1 MIKDYY
7 KTLGV
12 LQDASLADIK
22 QAYRQLAHKYHPDKN
37 KASNAAAIFIEI
49 TEAYEILRDDQRR
62 AAYDALYNR
71 YKSPEASPFK
81 ETETKQQEEWTEYG
95 QQKGRQYSSMDY
107 EKFIRVAVEELKIGV
122 RYIPNLIFIGIC
134 LLGAVTLL
142 NILPKAFSDRSAPA
156 GAGIVFLLAA
166 LGMATLGYFLFKRMK
181 TDYLKE
187 RKQTYKQPKP

>member
-12 LQDASLADIK
+12 PPDASLADIK

-37 KASNAAAIFIEI
+37 KASNAVAIFIEI
-49 TEAYEILRDDQRR
+49 TEAYEILRDGEKR
-62 AAYDALYNR
+62 AAYDTLYNR
-71 YKSPEASPFK
+71 YKSQGATSLK
-81 ETETKQQEEWTEYG
+81 ETEAKQQEEWTEYG

-107 EKFIRVAVEELKIGV
+107 EKFIRVAIKEIQIGV
-122 RYIPNLIFIGIC
+122 RYIPNLIFIGMC

-142 NILPKAFSDRSAPA
+142 GILPKAFSDRSAPA
-156 GAGIVFLLAA
+156 GAGIVFLLTAI
-166 LGMATLGYFLFKRMK
+166 GMATLGYFLFKRMK

-187 RKQTYKQPKP
+187 REQTLKQPKP